1 MAGLRLE
8 NSRVH
13 RYIKKIHRP
22 VWSFMYSIE
31 LDLAREGV
39 LIVAGVDEAGRGPLA
54 GPVVA
59 AAVVLDPEN
68 TIEGLDDSKKLS
80 PRQREALLPEI
91 LAKARAVALAAAGPR
106 EIERI
111 NILQASLRAMA
122 TAVEGLGVA
131 PAHILIDGNKRI
143 PVPLPQTPLVKGDS
157 RCACIAAASVV
168 AKVYRDRVM
177 GPDGGTFPGL
187 WLRQAQGLSHAG
199 ASGRSGASWSMPH
212 SSADF
217 PGRAGR
223 GRSVRT
229 R

>member
-1 MAGLRLE
+1 MRLE
-8 NSRVH
+8 NSRIH
-13 RYIKKIHRP
+13 RYIRGIHRP

-39 LIVAGVDEAGRGPLA
+39 SIVAGVDEAGRGPLA

-68 TIEGLDDSKKLS
+68 RITGLDDSKKLS

-143 PVPLPQTPLVKGDS
+143 PVPFPQTPLVKGDS

-177 GPDGGTFPGL
+177 ARMEGRFPGYGFGKHKGYPTREHL
-187 WLRQAQGLSHAG
+187 AALERHGPCRIHRRTFRGVPAVVG
-199 ASGRSGASWSMPH
+199 A
-212 SSADF
+212 
-217 PGRAGR
+217 
-223 GRSVRT
+223 
-229 R
+229 